1 MRTYCRIETSFWQ
14 NPKVRALSCDEAR
27 HLPLYLYICPHGN
40 SLGCLVLPDGY
51 IMADLNWPF
60 ETLSERFLELSAKG
74 FVERDQASSLVRI
87 LGWFGHNRIENK
99 NVAQGAVKIIAAL
112 PRGDILNNL
121 LADLNEIDN
130 KFLTP
135 LLSRSANRSDRVSN
149 ESESPE
155 PEPEP
160 NPELNP
166 DPEQAVAPGAPPSAK
181 RHGERKGAMPAEDW
195 APTPDDIAFAAAAG
209 LAVPAIHAEAEKF
222 KDYWIA
228 VPGARGRK
236 LDWLATW
243 KNWIRRCV
251 EQLTAHPPGPLA
263 TPDPLAHW
271 GEEES
276 HANH

>member
-1 MRTYCRIETSFWQ
+1 MPHRNQFLAEPESAGAV
-14 NPKVRALSCDEAR
+14 VRRGAPPAALSL
-27 HLPLYLYICPHGN
+27 HLPARQLAGLLGVAGWLHHGR
-40 SLGCLVLPDGY
+40 SQLAVRDALR
-51 IMADLNWPF
+51 
-60 ETLSERFLELSAKG
+60 TLG